1 MGSVDRRQIEDT
13 TMKHVMAAIAVLALA
28 AAPMLL
34 ARPAAAQT
42 PADLEP
48 NPRIMIDYIEPR
60 DAKFRDVYERMQKR
74 QLLEQLTRFLS
85 PLKLPVTLRLQTKQC
100 NEINAYWDP
109 LERSLN
115 LCYELI
121 LDGETSAPA
130 TVTPEGITRR
140 EAIVGNL
147 LDTMMHELGHG
158 VFDMLKIPVLGK
170 EEDAADQ
177 LSAFLMLQ
185 FGKDLARIG
194 IKGATFFYIVS
205 AGRKAG
211 RPAPFYD
218 VHGMDQQRIYNYIC
232 LGYGAEPT
240 VFQDYVD
247 KGFLPKER
255 AANCKSEYERIKR
268 AFALTLMP
276 YIDQELMKKVQAVQW
291 VRPEDGQ

>member
-1 MGSVDRRQIEDT
+1 M
-13 TMKHVMAAIAVLALA
+13 
-28 AAPMLL
+28 
-34 ARPAAAQT
+34 
-42 PADLEP
+42 
-48 NPRIMIDYIEPR
+48 
-60 DAKFRDVYERMQKR
+60 
-74 QLLEQLTRFLS
+74 
-85 PLKLPVTLRLQTKQC
+85 TLRLQTKQC
-100 NEINAYWDP
+100 NEINAYWDQ

-158 VFDMLKIPVLGK
+158 VFDILKIPVLGK

-205 AGRKAG
+205 SGRKAG

-218 VHGMDQQRIYNYIC
+218 VHGMDQQRIHNYIC
-232 LGYGAEPT
+232 LGYGAEPA

-247 KGFLPKER
+247 KGFLPKAR

-268 AFALTLMP
+268 AFAQTLMP